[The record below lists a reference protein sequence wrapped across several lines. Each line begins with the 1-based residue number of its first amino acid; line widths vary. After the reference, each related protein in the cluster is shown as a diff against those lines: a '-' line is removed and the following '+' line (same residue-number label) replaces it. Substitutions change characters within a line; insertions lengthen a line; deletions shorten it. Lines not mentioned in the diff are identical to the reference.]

1 MQTKRHKTKL
11 DSICSLLSTT
21 FVEPSRV
28 LDLLLT
34 KDDASYEI
42 DTASPHFPTTIWIG
56 SFARYVEIVLNEPL
70 FKHLCAN
77 KCFIEHLKFSSAYS
91 NKTGAD
97 LELDNRDLL
106 IKELSHVEFYLD
118 QEEVHKVTKQCEIN
132 PELVLPSPEGMINY
146 YLERRNIK
154 REELSSRDWE
164 LLNRLFK

>member
-1 MQTKRHKTKL
+1 M
-11 DSICSLLSTT
+11 
-21 FVEPSRV
+21 
-28 LDLLLT
+28 
-34 KDDASYEI
+34 
-42 DTASPHFPTTIWIG
+42 
-56 SFARYVEIVLNEPL
+56 NEPL